1 VRTLD
6 SCVFCEVPDSLQII
20 GNNEAFVIEDKY
32 PITKN
37 HSLIIP
43 RRHFSDF
50 FEANV
55 KEYAA
60 ILDLLK
66 QRKQQLLELDDRIKG
81 FNVGVNIG
89 KVAGQAIFHC
99 HIHLIPRRTGEIPNW
114 DQN

>member
-1 VRTLD
+1 VKTLT
-6 SCVFCEVPDSLQII
+6 SCLFCEVPDNLQIL

-32 PITKN
+32 PITKR

-50 FEANV
+50 FEANEQ
-55 KEYAA
+55 EYAA
-60 ILDLLK
+60 ILGLLK
-66 QRKQQLLELDDRIKG
+66 QRKQQLLELDDKIKG

-89 KVAGQAIFHC
+89 KVAGQAILHC

-114 DQN
+114 GQD